1 MNQKERV
8 LHHLHQGNKITC
20 LDAFSMLGITQIAA
34 RIFELKR
41 DGHPISK
48 RNVKIVNQFGESCYV
63 SQYFL
68 QGDS

>member
-63 SQYFL
+63 SQYFYL
-68 QGDS
+68 GDS